1 MQQRSATTLSPD
13 ADRCCAQFYTC
24 GQEGTA
30 WINRGNKLLSNTFR
44 DIRTTDVTYLGFPSV
59 QAIYLDDQVI
69 PSAHLM
75 NVNRIAHIN
84 TVLSQMSGWTIE
96 NNTVIN
102 AQMGLMVGGGR
113 KNIVAN
119 NRFIGCD
126 VAIHVDNRG
135 MGSESVMCNNATGAS
150 CKC

>member
-1 MQQRSATTLSPD
+1 MQQWSAATLPRD

-59 QAIYLDDQVI
+59 QAIYLDDQ
-69 PSAHLM
+69 
-75 NVNRIAHIN
+75 
-84 TVLSQMSGWTIE
+84 MSGWTIE

-102 AQMGLMVGGGR
+102 AQMGIMVGGGH
-113 KNIVAN
+113 KNIVSN
-119 NRFIGCD
+119 NKFIGCD
-126 VAIHVDNRG
+126 VAIHVDDRG

-150 CKC
+150 CKREV